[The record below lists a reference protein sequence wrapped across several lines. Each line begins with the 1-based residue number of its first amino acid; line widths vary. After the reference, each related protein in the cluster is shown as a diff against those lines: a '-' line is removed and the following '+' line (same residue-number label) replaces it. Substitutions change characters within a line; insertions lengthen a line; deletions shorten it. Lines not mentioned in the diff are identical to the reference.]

1 MCNIWEMTSKGIV
14 ESSSDEMKKKP
25 GVWLLIGKENKK
37 SNYICLQVAQTINIG
52 KEMRTDIEYLS
63 KEEPKPDEKVSY
75 INQFGEKQ
83 FEYDE
88 YRSWRARNL
97 YHQIAINYVDLSVVC
112 MANNIEFDDKE
123 NREKVEKYIA
133 YITESKYWVNGG
145 PFRTD
150 KPEIEIKN
158 LKEAYKEECDKL
170 VECVEQILGK
180 DKFKC
185 VNLFLEK
192 IMNGTLCDDDLR
204 C

>member
-1 MCNIWEMTSKGIV
+1 
-14 ESSSDEMKKKP
+14 
-25 GVWLLIGKENKK
+25 
-37 SNYICLQVAQTINIG
+37 
-52 KEMRTDIEYLS
+52 
-63 KEEPKPDEKVSY
+63 
-75 INQFGEKQ
+75 
-83 FEYDE
+83 
-88 YRSWRARNL
+88 
-97 YHQIAINYVDLSVVC
+97 
-112 MANNIEFDDKE
+112 
-123 NREKVEKYIA
+123 
-133 YITESKYWVNGG
+133 ESKYWVNGG